1 MFDATAPLGAVAS
14 LSKKAPA
21 ECIAPGWRGS
31 FSGVGY
37 TVTGWFSARP
47 ARIAL
52 DEKNDWSAPGARA
65 SAAMNF
71 RDADRTPE
79 LELNEIIWQ
88 SVRGAGS
95 VMPPPRRTGFVRSID
110 EDDER

>member
-1 MFDATAPLGAVAS
+1 MSQYDAAGDADVQGLSAGARSHAVFGAS
-14 LSKKAPA
+14 GADS
-21 ECIAPGWRGS
+21 
-31 FSGVGY
+31 
-37 TVTGWFSARP
+37 
-47 ARIAL
+47 L
-52 DEKNDWSAPGARA
+52 DERNDWSAPGALA

-95 VMPPPRRTGFVRSID
+95 VMPPPRRTGFVPPID